1 VSGVIFLLGNLTNG
15 GSETKTV
22 RLANR
27 MKKSGIEVHIVY
39 LGPPH
44 TLRSAIDDDVPVK
57 FLDRRG
63 KFSLRA
69 LRELKTFVEHHDIGT
84 VFCINHHPLIYGWPA
99 CHLADHRIRC
109 IGAVNTYE
117 FTSMRDRFFMLI
129 YAYILRRCDLV
140 IFGSRAQ
147 QRLWTRKYRLRDQAS
162 RVIYNGVDQEHFRE
176 EATLPRDIR
185 KSLGIDEDAIVIG
198 CVAHLRPEKSHTDLL
213 AGFKRTLESSDS
225 KAVLLLVGDGPD
237 EPQLRA
243 YAETHYLTEHVR
255 FCGKVRDVRPY
266 LGLMDI
272 FVLTS
277 ATEVFS
283 NAILEAMASGLPIV
297 CSAVGGSVEMVED
310 GVTGYTFARHD
321 IDGLVGALQELIINT
336 KKREKFGQSGAAKVR
351 AEFSIESMDRQYAE
365 VVSSTSFEPGF
376 D

>member
-1 VSGVIFLLGNLTNG
+1 
-15 GSETKTV
+15 
-22 RLANR
+22 
-27 MKKSGIEVHIVY
+27 MMKSGIKVHIVY

-63 KFSLRA
+63 KFSLQA
-69 LRELKTFVEHHDIGT
+69 LRELKTLVEHHDIDT
-84 VFCINHHPLIYGWPA
+84 VFCINHYPLIYGWPV
-99 CHLADHRIRC
+99 CHFGNHRRRC
-109 IGAVNTYE
+109 IGAMNTYE
-117 FTSMRDRFFMLI
+117 FTSLRDRFFMLI

-147 QRLWTRKYRLRDQAS
+147 QRLWARKYRLSDQTS
-162 RVIYNGVDQEHFRE
+162 RVIYNGVDVEYFRE
-176 EATLPRDIR
+176 EATLSRDIR
-185 KSLGIDEDAIVIG
+185 KSLGIDEDATVIG

-213 AGFKRTLESSDS
+213 AGFKRILESSDS
-225 KAVLLLVGDGPD
+225 KVVLLLVGDGPD
-237 EPQLRA
+237 EQQLRA
-243 YAETHYLTEHVR
+243 FAETHYLTEHVR

-283 NAILEAMASGLPIV
+283 NAILEAMATGLPIV
-297 CSAVGGSVEMVED
+297 CSAVGGSVEMVEN

-321 IDGLVGALQELIINT
+321 VDGLVGVLKELIFNS
-336 KKREKFGQSGAAKVR
+336 KKRDQFGQCGAAKVR
-351 AEFSIESMDRQYAE
+351 AVFSIESMDRQYAE
-365 VVSSTSFEPGF
+365 VISAISYGLGP